1 MTMHSGYGRKAKRDF
16 RDAAPTT
23 NQTIVKRLADINQI
37 VTSIL
42 DDLEEFT
49 DLPCNGYWSRKELS
63 DDKLETDDPDDP
75 DIRSDLHRLHLS
87 VRKILFDMTIQTLS
101 NPPY

>member
-23 NQTIVKRLADINQI
+23 NQTIIKRLADINQI

-42 DDLEEFT
+42 DDLEEFV

-75 DIRSDLHRLHLS
+75 DIRSDLYRLHRS
-87 VRKILFDMTIQTLS
+87 VSQIRLNMANQTLS
-101 NPPY
+101 NPP